1 MNPIQLSQ
9 SGNSILSVTY
19 LQNYNHLIFVESGIL
34 DNNLIRLVS
43 LDDFLIKF
51 DHQHKKYDSYSVKTI
66 CDGIMDIPTVYLLDN
81 RILIAVNDTLEI
93 YSLSTKRLL
102 KTIKHY
108 LK

>member
-9 SGNSILSVTY
+9 SGNSIISVAY
-19 LQNYNHLIFVESGIL
+19 LQNYNHLIFVESGIQE
-34 DNNLIRLVS
+34 NNLVRIVS
-43 LDDFLIKF
+43 LDNCLSKF
-51 DHQHKKYDSYSVKTI
+51 DHQHKKYDSYNVKTI
-66 CDGIMDIPTVYLLDN
+66 CDGILDIPTVCLLEN
-81 RILIAVNDTLEI
+81 KILIAVNDKLEI